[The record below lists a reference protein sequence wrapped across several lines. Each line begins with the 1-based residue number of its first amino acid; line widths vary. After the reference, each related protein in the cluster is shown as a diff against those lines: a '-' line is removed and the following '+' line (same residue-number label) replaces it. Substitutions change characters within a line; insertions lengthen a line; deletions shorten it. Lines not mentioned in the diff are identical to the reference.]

1 MKVGSWPGLSART
14 WAEWGIKGV
23 FKIIWEMI
31 RKGSNVGSKV
41 SNHRIRPVFE
51 ASKDREGKR
60 NRKQNRN
67 KIIIGVISFFKIKIL

>member
-1 MKVGSWPGLSART
+1 
-14 WAEWGIKGV
+14 
-23 FKIIWEMI
+23 MI

-51 ASKDREGKR
+51 ASKDREGQM

-67 KIIIGVISFFKIKIL
+67 KIIIGVISFFKIKPPVFVHHMCKKRKSDLKVLVINY